1 MAGGAVRIVEWY
13 RLDHGRRMQRILIT
27 GPGVLTLGAMLIA
40 LSLTGRHGADLRMA
54 AVLGGLAL
62 VASGAAFTAASMY
75 WTLRQDAYIALRTDG
90 LALHSGSSSGQ
101 PSGQEETFIPW
112 DALAQASWDSARA
125 VVRLEQVDGR
135 VVVVA
140 RPYAG
145 ITLPNLAQRIEQT
158 RRRAAMGLLR

>member
-1 MAGGAVRIVEWY
+1 MAPGAVRIIEWY
-13 RLDHGRRMQRILIT
+13 RLDHGRRMRRILIG
-27 GPGVLTLGAMLIA
+27 GPGVVTLGGLLIA
-40 LSLTGRHGADLRMA
+40 VSFTGRHAADLRVA
-54 AVLGGLAL
+54 AVLGGLGL
-62 VASGAAFTAASMY
+62 VASGAALTIATMY

-90 LALHSGSSSGQ
+90 LTLHDGSASA
-101 PSGQEETFIPW
+101 PEETFIPW

-125 VVRLEQVDGR
+125 EVRLEQVDGR

-145 ITLPNLAQRIEQT
+145 IALSVLAQRIEQT